1 MGFCVL
7 YLYYEDLWLSNK
19 VRALVP
25 FEIGHDLLDTDFSI
39 VAINVVIISMTQE
52 GEQKAIRI

>member
-1 MGFCVL
+1 MGFCFL
-7 YLYYEDLWLSNK
+7 YLYHEDLWFSNK

-25 FEIGHDLLDTDFSI
+25 FEHGRDRLDTDYTF

-52 GEQKAIRI
+52 GEQKAISI